1 MISMEN
7 LDPQALK
14 SLAFSRSIIYDFL
27 ASSYIYPYR
36 LKDFEKLI
44 KSRISRVRD
53 IAKALIKLYPSMN
66 DLVKLLDI
74 AKDVNDYDALTS
86 IQVDFTRIDYGAI
99 PYEGYTHTG
108 YLDMNTEIS
117 LKRIYADYNLV
128 VNKEFRDLR
137 GDHIAVELAFM
148 SFLAYKEYDDWSN
161 AVKYIEEEDYFIN
174 NHLVNWVSI
183 FISTSLKLV
192 KTDYL
197 KLLLNFTKD
206 FVIQDR
212 EVINTM
218 REAYGDK

>member
-1 MISMEN
+1 MEG

-36 LKDFEKLI
+36 LSDFERLI

-53 IAKALIKLYPSMN
+53 VAKALSGLYPPMN
-66 DLVKLLDI
+66 DLIKLLEMAEGVDNY
-74 AKDVNDYDALTS
+74 DVLTP
-86 IQVDFTRIDYGAI
+86 IQVDFTRVDYGAI

-128 VNKEFRDLR
+128 VNKDFRDLR
-137 GDHIAVELAFM
+137 GDHIAVEFAFM

-161 AVKYIEEEDYFIN
+161 AIKYIEEEDYFIN
-174 NHLVNWVSI
+174 NHLINWVPT
-183 FISTSLKLV
+183 FVSTSLKLV
-192 KTDYL
+192 RTDYF
-197 KLLLNFTKD
+197 KLLLNFTRD
-206 FVIQDR
+206 FIVRDR
-212 EVINTM
+212 EVIRVV
-218 REAYGDK
+218 REAYGGE

>member
-1 MISMEN
+1 MEN

-36 LKDFEKLI
+36 LNDFEKLI

-53 IAKALIKLYPSMN
+53 VAETLARLYSSMN
-66 DLVKLLDI
+66 NLIKLLDI
-74 AKDVNDYDALTS
+74 AKDINDYNALTP

-117 LKRIYADYNLV
+117 LKRIYADYNLI

-137 GDHIAVELAFM
+137 SDHIAVEFAFM
-148 SFLAYKEYDDWSN
+148 SFLAYEEYDDWSN
-161 AVKYIEEEDYFIN
+161 ATRYIEEEDYFIN

-183 FISTSLKLV
+183 FVSTSLKLV
-192 KTDYL
+192 RTDYL

-206 FVIQDR
+206 FMTQDR
-212 EVINTM
+212 EVIKIM
-218 REAYGDK
+218 RDVYGGK